1 MQTRLQIHAQ
11 QYVWPLQ
18 LNVHRM
24 SRLQMEHARYVSG
37 MIRHMF
43 IDTCTEKTI
52 ITGSCEAIRLC
63 TKKTQH
69 EQCDAEINIYSNE
82 TPEMLNVQHNTIC
95 RNTINMALVNISTG

>member
-1 MQTRLQIHAQ
+1 MHNSTSAECTYNEQTA
-11 QYVWPLQ
+11 
-18 LNVHRM
+18 NG
-24 SRLQMEHARYVSG
+24 ARRNVSG